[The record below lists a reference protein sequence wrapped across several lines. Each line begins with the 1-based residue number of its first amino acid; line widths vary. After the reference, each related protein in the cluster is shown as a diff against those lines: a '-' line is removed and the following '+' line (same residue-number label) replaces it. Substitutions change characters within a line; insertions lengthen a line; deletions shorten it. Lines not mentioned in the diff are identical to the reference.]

1 VEDAVKS
8 KPKAVRKAKPG
19 DRRIPRGYTRI
30 EPKEML
36 CAYSDG
42 EVRQVTQVAVDKA
55 DTSGLYLD
63 MRGLTRTAPASY
75 IFPLDQKEEAQLCAN
90 SLYNSHVYH
99 LKLLAPGAKLPCWA
113 YMVLAERAAMP
124 QDSPLWW
131 RVLRVQVVERAVDGW
146 RFIWEGRTEQEQV
159 SGDPGEFFV
168 WRHLANQ
175 EVDRRNLEERW
186 LSPFGSQ
193 VRVEMEKIANM
204 LLVKNRRYGNSV
216 LNPLRV
222 FSKSDAIEQLR
233 VRIDDKLSR
242 ILNRGDQ
249 EDEDVVMDLIGY
261 LVLYRIAG
269 SKLWD

>member
-1 VEDAVKS
+1 MKS
-8 KPKAVRKAKPG
+8 KPKVVKKAKPG

-36 CAYSDG
+36 CACSDG
-42 EVRQVTQVAVDKA
+42 EVRQVTQVAVSKVDP
-55 DTSGLYLD
+55 SLLWLD
-63 MRGLTRTAPASY
+63 RGEVLASRV
-75 IFPLDQKEEAQLCAN
+75 FPLDQKEEAQLCAN
-90 SLYNSHVYH
+90 SLYNNHVYH

-113 YMVLAERAAMP
+113 YMAFAERAA
-124 QDSPLWW
+124 QDSPLLW

-146 RFIWEGRTEQEQV
+146 RFIWEGRTEQEWF

-168 WRHLANQ
+168 WRPLANQ

-186 LSPFGSQ
+186 LSPFGSK
-193 VRVEMEKIANM
+193 VRVEMEKIANT
-204 LLVKNRRYGNSV
+204 LLVKNRQYGDSA

-222 FSKSDAIEQLR
+222 FSKSDAVEQLR

-242 ILNRGDQ
+242 ILNRGEQ